1 MLNKMKKPIGII
13 CVLMIVIMSLS
24 PAAFAAVSYPQGV
37 EKQQVQ
43 AAIPKLDKAIANL
56 IEGTEN
62 KSLNALVMSEICTDE
77 ALSALTVSIYKM
89 IEENAE
95 SLSSIGLKVTVADVA
110 AALNDYPQVQK
121 KLSTYSKWSEVSLEN
136 VSWGVKTKDDFINGT
151 AQVMSPFNE
160 LLYMLLCSGTY
171 KINSVVGL
179 EGANGYETAI
189 IPTLKAL
196 GCKSY
201 TDSGTFYANAKSN
214 KNAMLQSILGD
225 VFTLLQWVLDKPCER
240 LTQILP
246 SIAYFFNN
254 GGFDKAVAT
263 LIEPLRLQLFN
274 ISTFIKVETILSF
287 IQDSE
292 AFTVNVDLNSILGST
307 GLNMAELDLDTLASC
322 GTVSGD
328 TVIADEADCFTVLL
342 RWLIET
348 IKLNKDSLGDMLGSE
363 NSEEMTKLTDTL
375 LSKSTDELFELFISV
390 LSQSEGTTLEYTWT
404 FGEFTPANV
413 TYTPNLGAEKYQ
425 RVIDGADELINEFIA
440 EGGESKTVREALAPK
455 IYSNALITELAKGI
469 YGSFESED
477 MKMLGEIIGL
487 NVSPSALASKLS
499 SGFSSAKYTLSRTSK
514 WSKIK
519 SISWG
524 FKDGDKDG
532 FKKAVCAVLS
542 PLEDLLTMLLAE
554 GKISILDSIDIYGS
568 NGYNTAVIPILEA
581 IGCSADKIATYDQF
595 KLSAQKGE
603 GIESIVDS
611 LLSLVERILDRPVF
625 TVTEL
630 LPNLLW
636 FIDCGGLNTAIE
648 NLLYPFTELLD
659 KLGMGDMLDMSSLT
673 GELDMEKLIGDMMGD
688 NDLGIDL
695 STIDI
700 NKLMTLGTLVTV
712 ESKRTLNSQP
722 VTISYIKADQPA
734 IALTVLRFIAEM
746 MKTPGNESMV
756 SGFMGSGD
764 NDMFSNFSGGI
775 GDEIAAMS
783 VDETVEWL
791 YKIFFRERATVQ
803 TKPETDYLPTIIYTP
818 PKDYTDYVGILLM
831 LLFLA
836 AGEVIVILK
845 RKKIAS
851 YLEDMKIRRQNNKT
865 ANLQEV

>member
-43 AAIPKLDKAIANL
+43 SAIPKLDKAIANL

-62 KSLNALVMSEICTDE
+62 KSLNELVMSEICTDE

-487 NVSPSALASKLS
+487 NVSPSALASKLP

>member
-43 AAIPKLDKAIANL
+43 SAIPKLDKAIANL

-62 KSLNALVMSEICTDE
+62 KSLNELVISEICTDE

-95 SLSSIGLKVTVADVA
+95 SLSSIGLKVSVADVA
-110 AALNDYPQVQK
+110 AVLGDYPQVQK
-121 KLSTYSKWSEVSLEN
+121 KLSSYSKWSEVSLEN
-136 VSWGVKTKDDFINGT
+136 VSWGVKTKNDFINGT

-201 TDSGTFYANAKSN
+201 TDSGTFYANAKAN

-225 VFTLLQWVLDKPCER
+225 VFTFLQWVLDKPCER

-246 SIAYFFNN
+246 SIAYYFNN

-292 AFTVNVDLNSILGST
+292 SFTVNVDLNSILGST

-348 IKLNKDSLGDMLGSE
+348 IKLNKDSMGDMLGSE
-363 NSEEMTKLTDTL
+363 NSEEMTKLMDTL
-375 LSKSTDELFELFISV
+375 LSKSTDELFELFISI

-404 FGEFTPANV
+404 FGEFTPTNV

-455 IYSNALITELAKGI
+455 IYSNSLITELAKGI
-469 YGSFESED
+469 YGLFESED

-487 NVSPSALASKLS
+487 NVSPSTLSSKLP

-519 SISWG
+519 SVNWG

-568 NGYNTAVIPILEA
+568 NGYNTAIIPILEA

-673 GELDMEKLIGDMMGD
+673 DELDMEKLMGEMMGD

-831 LLFLA
+831 FLFLA

>member
-24 PAAFAAVSYPQGV
+24 PVAFAAVSYPQGV

-43 AAIPKLDKAIANL
+43 SAIPKLDKAIANL

-62 KSLNALVMSEICTDE
+62 KSLNELVMSEICTDE

-246 SIAYFFNN
+246 SIAYFFND

-363 NSEEMTKLTDTL
+363 NSEEITKLTDTL

-487 NVSPSALASKLS
+487 NVSPSALASKLP

-519 SISWG
+519 SVSWG

-673 GELDMEKLIGDMMGD
+673 DELDMEKLIGDMMGD

>member
-487 NVSPSALASKLS
+487 NVSPSALASKLP

>member
-1 MLNKMKKPIGII
+1 MLNKMKKSIGII

-24 PAAFAAVSYPQGV
+24 PVAFAAVSYPQGV

-43 AAIPKLDKAIANL
+43 SAIPKLDKAIANL

-62 KSLNALVMSEICTDE
+62 KSLNELVMSEICTDE

-110 AALNDYPQVQK
+110 AVLNDYPQVQK

-189 IPTLKAL
+189 IPTFKAL

-225 VFTLLQWVLDKPCER
+225 AFTFLQWVLDKPCER

-246 SIAYFFNN
+246 SIAYYFNN
-254 GGFDKAVAT
+254 GGFDKAVAA

-292 AFTVNVDLNSILGST
+292 SFTVNVDLNSILGST

-390 LSQSEGTTLEYTWT
+390 LSQSEGTALEYTWT
-404 FGEFTPANV
+404 FGEFTPTNV

-487 NVSPSALASKLS
+487 NVSPSALASKLP

-519 SISWG
+519 SVSWG

-532 FKKAVCAVLS
+532 FKKAVCGVLS

-673 GELDMEKLIGDMMGD
+673 DELDMEKLIGDMMGD

-845 RKKIAS
+845 RKKIVS
-851 YLEDMKIRRQNNKT
+851 YLEDMKIRQQNNKT